1 MADSGPALSA
11 EASASL
17 PSGSCWA
24 LSCPDGGFD
33 AGLAAALGAGFRPST
48 TSSGDAAPLSRTAPR
63 SMLAALSTNA
73 RSVLMVER
81 CTSMPWMVEDSID
94 RFMRSQFST
103 ERNSAMRRSRSSRFM
118 GGAIGRL
125 LARPPGPVRP
135 AQAWRIISMLARRGL
150 PDRSEFCPMPGRTNG
165 FVNWSL
171 MPGLPK
177 YGWFPPAAGQP
188 GSS

>member
-73 RSVLMVER
+73 RSVLMPQ
-81 CTSMPWMVEDSID
+81 CGLAPG
-94 RFMRSQFST
+94 F
-103 ERNSAMRRSRSSRFM
+103 
-118 GGAIGRL
+118 IGIVGN
-125 LARPPGPVRP
+125 A
-135 AQAWRIISMLARRGL
+135 LARRF
-150 PDRSEFCPMPGRTNG
+150 DT
-165 FVNWSL
+165 
-171 MPGLPK
+171 
-177 YGWFPPAAGQP
+177 
-188 GSS
+188 